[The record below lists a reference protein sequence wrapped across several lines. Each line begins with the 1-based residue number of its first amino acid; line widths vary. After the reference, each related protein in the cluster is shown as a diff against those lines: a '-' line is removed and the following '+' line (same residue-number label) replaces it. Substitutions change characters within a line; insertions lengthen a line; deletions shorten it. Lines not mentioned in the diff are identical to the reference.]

1 LKTRIFSFNNRGP
14 KLSCLIINCQEL
26 KCLKAAC
33 LPVRFLAYSE
43 NIENTQEQKASENDS
58 NVQEASEQVQQP
70 AEEQS
75 VEKVDDAQEAPKEV
89 SEEAPKETPKEAP
102 VSKAEKV
109 KASEKAVA
117 AESEAPEIIEK
128 VISINRITKVTKG
141 GKKLSFSAL
150 VVVGDTR
157 GNVGYSLSKAAEV
170 AIAIRKAM
178 ATAKKNMIKIPMR
191 GTTIPHEIIG
201 QCSGSRVLLKPASDG
216 TGVIASGPVRAVCD
230 GAGIH
235 NILTKCHRSNNPI
248 NVVKA
253 TINGLSRL
261 KTRGGVLNE

>member
-1 LKTRIFSFNNRGP
+1 MNQENKEQPESIEDLKKQEIP
-14 KLSCLIINCQEL
+14 KVES
-26 KCLKAAC
+26 
-33 LPVRFLAYSE
+33 
-43 NIENTQEQKASENDS
+43 NTGET
-58 NVQEASEQVQQP
+58 SEQAQQEDKKKP
-70 AEEQS
+70 EEQASS
-75 VEKVDDAQEAPKEV
+75 VEKEKPQARVPELKKARASNPRKATPEAGVP
-89 SEEAPKETPKEAP
+89 ET
-102 VSKAEKV
+102 
-109 KASEKAVA
+109 
-117 AESEAPEIIEK
+117 IEK

-150 VVVGDTR
+150 VVVGDTQ

-178 ATAKKNMIKIPMR
+178 ATAKKNMVKIPMR

-201 QCSGSRVLLKPASDG
+201 QCGGSRVLLKPASDG

-253 TINGLSRL
+253 TIDGLTRL
-261 KTRGGVLNE
+261 KTVKPLNEQEAGI

>member
-1 LKTRIFSFNNRGP
+1 MNKEN
-14 KLSCLIINCQEL
+14 QEQ
-26 KCLKAAC
+26 
-33 LPVRFLAYSE
+33 PE
-43 NIENTQEQKASENDS
+43 NIEDPKQQETPEVDAKAEETSDQAQPADEQKPE
-58 NVQEASEQVQQP
+58 EQVN
-70 AEEQS
+70 E
-75 VEKVDDAQEAPKEV
+75 AQESSPKAPET
-89 SEEAPKETPKEAP
+89 EIPEAKAPEAKEAKGSDP
-102 VSKAEKV
+102 KTTVP
-109 KASEKAVA
+109 A
-117 AESEAPEIIEK
+117 AEVVENIEK

-150 VVVGDTR
+150 VVVGDTQ

-170 AIAIRKAM
+170 SIAIRKAM
-178 ATAKKNMIKIPMR
+178 ATAKKNMIKIPMK

-201 QCSGSRVLLKPASDG
+201 KCGGSRVLLKPASDG

-253 TINGLSRL
+253 TIDGLTRL
-261 KTRGGVLNE
+261 KTVEPVNE